1 MKRNWK
7 VNAMEAVISDGGH
20 LIGTIQREARVSD
33 FILLPVCR
41 GAPPGKTIT
50 RAAELL
56 KILIILKAE
65 S

>member
-1 MKRNWK
+1 
-7 VNAMEAVISDGGH
+7 MEAVISDGGH
-20 LIGTIQREARVSD
+20 LICTIQREARVSD